1 MISLFV
7 VFIMFIVL
15 FAIIGATRGR
25 MREFLV
31 SISVIVAIFINVIL
45 ETYIGGYKDAI
56 LKNGPAGLFW
66 VRGAIMVV
74 VVFLGYLSPTLP
86 LLMIGQNQAVPP
98 RLKNG
103 ILGLIFG
110 GINGFLIMG
119 SLWSYLAD
127 ANYPFAIITAPDKLT
142 AMGKIALDLT
152 QWLPP
157 HFFVPPML
165 YFALAFGFVLI
176 LGAFV

>member
-1 MISLFV
+1 MISLVV
-7 VFIMFIVL
+7 VFIMFIIL
-15 FAIIGATRGR
+15 FAIIGVTRGR
-25 MREFLV
+25 TREFLV
-31 SISVIVAIFINVIL
+31 SLSAIVAIFINVIL
-45 ETYIGGYKDAI
+45 ETYVIGYKEA
-56 LKNGPAGLFW
+56 LTKNGLEGLFW

-74 VVFLGYLSPTLP
+74 VVFLGYLSPNLP
-86 LLMIGQNQAVPP
+86 FLISGQNQAMTP

-103 ILGLIFG
+103 FLGLVFG
-110 GINGFLIMG
+110 AINGYLIIG

-127 ANYPFAIITAPDKLT
+127 ANYPFAIISAPDSLT
-142 AMGKIALDLT
+142 SLGKTAVELT

-157 HFFVPPML
+157 HFFIPPML